1 LPPLQDFL
9 KMNFVRHN
17 IRNKLLL
24 LFISALLII
33 LTAVFSGTSAL
44 KSVIQEYSDTVHHDV
59 YYMAEVG
66 ALNVEFKTQVQEWK
80 NSLIRGN
87 DPEQLRKYWG
97 SFNKLAEQIQSH
109 YRQLL
114 SHMDPSHPVYP
125 HLSAFANSYPAM
137 LSAYQDGHAAFVA
150 ANHNI
155 SVADKSVKGIDREPT
170 QNLNKAVEAVNEKIN
185 AMKKDIEKRS
195 ADALLYTNVIL
206 VLAVITTLFLV
217 SWFINNRILHPLN
230 DVTKVSRHIAKGDF
244 SSDIKITTRDQ
255 IGQVGE
261 NFLLIQQG
269 LSQVLSGI
277 IKDVN
282 HLGSIIEE
290 LFSAFEYF
298 KKGISTQVGETN
310 KLSTN
315 MQEMSQSNNSV
326 NDAIHQANT
335 FVSES
340 NTLANTGKVMFE
352 NNVHTSQN
360 MLDATNNASDI
371 IAALKKDTDG
381 IGNVVNVI
389 NGIAEQTNL
398 LALNAAI
405 EAARAGESGRGFAVV
420 ADEVR
425 TLATKTQESTKQI
438 SQNITKLQAEADKAV
453 KAMSQGKEQAEI
465 SLEQAKKSQEFV
477 DKLHAA
483 FNQISRLNHVIEQE
497 MTQQDRQTKDINAAL
512 HAIETQT
519 DNSQQQV
526 QKMDEAS
533 RVLAD
538 IYQHINSSTKD
549 FKLNQASK

>member
-1 LPPLQDFL
+1 
-9 KMNFVRHN
+9 M
-17 IRNKLLL
+17 
-24 LFISALLII
+24 
-33 LTAVFSGTSAL
+33 
-44 KSVIQEYSDTVHHDV
+44 KSVIQDYGDTVNHDV
-59 YYMAEVG
+59 YYMVEVG

-97 SFNKLAEQIQSH
+97 SFNKLAEQIQQH
-109 YRQLL
+109 YRLLL
-114 SHMDPSHPVYP
+114 SQMDPSHPAYAN
-125 HLSAFANSYPAM
+125 LSAFAQSYPAM
-137 LSAYQDGHAAFVA
+137 LSAYRDGQSAFLA
-150 ANHNI
+150 ANYNI

-170 QNLNKAVEAVNEKIN
+170 QNLNKAVEAVNLKIN
-185 AMKKDIEKRS
+185 AMKKDIEQRS
-195 ADALLYTNVIL
+195 ADALLYTNVIIA
-206 VLAVITTLFLV
+206 LAVVVTLLLV
-217 SWFINNRILHPLN
+217 SWFVNSRILQPLN
-230 DVTKVSRHIAKGDF
+230 DVTNVSKHIAKGDF
-244 SSDIKITTRDQ
+244 SSDIHITTRDQ

-261 NFLLIQQG
+261 NFLSIQMG

-277 IKDVN
+277 VKDVK
-282 HLGSIIEE
+282 HLGNIIEE
-290 LFSAFEYF
+290 LFGAFEYF
-298 KKGISTQVGETN
+298 KTGISTQVSETN
-310 KLSTN
+310 KLTAS
-315 MQEMSQSNNSV
+315 MQNMSQSNNSV

-340 NTLANTGKVMFE
+340 NALANTGKVMFE
-352 NNVHTSQN
+352 DNVHTSQN
-360 MLDATNNASDI
+360 MLDATNHASDI
-371 IAALKKDTDG
+371 IASLKKDTDG

-438 SQNITKLQAEADKAV
+438 SQNIAKLQSEADKAV

-483 FNQISRLNHVIEQE
+483 FNQINRLNQVIEQE
-497 MTQQDRQTKDINAAL
+497 MTQQDRQTQDINAAL
-512 HAIETQT
+512 RAIEVQT
-519 DNSQQQV
+519 GDSHHQV

-538 IYQHINSSTKD
+538 IYQHINNSTKD
-549 FKLNQASK
+549 FKLNQAAK

>member
-1 LPPLQDFL
+1 
-9 KMNFVRHN
+9 MNFVRHN

-24 LFISALLII
+24 LFVSALLII
-33 LTAVFSGTSAL
+33 LTAAFSGFSAM
-44 KSVIQEYSDTVHHDV
+44 KSVIQEYSDTVNHDV

-97 SFNKLAEQIQSH
+97 SFNKLAEQIQQH

-114 SHMDPSHPVYP
+114 SQMDSSHPAYAP
-125 HLSAFANSYPAM
+125 LSAFAGNYPIM
-137 LSAYQDGHAAFVA
+137 LSAYQDGHSAFVE
-150 ANHNI
+150 ANFNI

-170 QNLNKAVEAVNEKIN
+170 ENLNKAIDVVNQKITT
-185 AMKKDIEKRS
+185 MKKAMETQS
-195 ADALLYTNVIL
+195 ANALLYSNVIL
-206 VLAVITTLFLV
+206 VLASIMTLLLV
-217 SWFINNRILHPLN
+217 SWFVNSRILLPLN
-230 DVTKVSRHIAKGDF
+230 DVAKVSRHIAIGDF
-244 SSDIKITTRDQ
+244 SSEINVTTRDQ

-261 NFLLIQQG
+261 NFQSIQLG
-269 LSQVLSGI
+269 LSKVLSGI
-277 IKDVN
+277 VKDVQ

-290 LFSAFEYF
+290 LFAAFEYF
-298 KKGISTQVGETN
+298 KKGISTQVNETN
-310 KLSTN
+310 KLSSN
-315 MQEMSQSNNSV
+315 MHDMTQSNDSV

-340 NTLANTGKVMFE
+340 NTLADKGKVMFAD
-352 NNVHTSQN
+352 NVHTSQS
-360 MLDATNNASDI
+360 MLDATNHASDI
-371 IAALKKDTDG
+371 IESLKKDTDG

-425 TLATKTQESTKQI
+425 TLATKTQASTKQI
-438 SQNITKLQAEADKAV
+438 SDNIKKLQAEADRAV
-453 KAMSQGKEQAEI
+453 KAMSQGKEQAAI

-477 DKLHAA
+477 DKLHEA
-483 FNQISRLNHVIEQE
+483 FNQINRLNHVIEQE

-512 HAIETQT
+512 SAIETQS
-519 DNSQQQV
+519 NSSQQHV
-526 QKMDEAS
+526 HKMDEAS

-549 FKLNQASK
+549 FKLNKSAR

>member
-1 LPPLQDFL
+1 
-9 KMNFVRHN
+9 MNFVRHN

-24 LFISALLII
+24 LFVSALIII
-33 LTAVFSGTSAL
+33 LTAVFSGTSAM
-44 KSVIQEYSDTVHHDV
+44 KSVIQEYSDTVNHDV
-59 YYMAEVG
+59 YYMAEVA

-80 NSLIRGN
+80 NSLIRGK
-87 DPEQLRKYWG
+87 DPEQLTKYWG
-97 SFNKLAEQIQSH
+97 SFNKLAEQIQQH

-114 SHMDPSHPVYP
+114 SQMDPSHPVYP
-125 HLSAFANSYPAM
+125 HLSAFAESYPPM
-137 LSAYQDGHAAFVA
+137 LSAYQDGFSAFVA
-150 ANHNI
+150 ANHDI

-170 QNLNKAVEAVNEKIN
+170 QNLNKAVDAVNDKIN
-185 AMKKDIEKRS
+185 AMKKDIEENS
-195 ADALLYTNVIL
+195 SQAFIYTNVVL
-206 VLAVITTLFLV
+206 LLAVIATLFLV
-217 SWFINNRILHPLN
+217 SWFVNSRILLPLN
-230 DVTKVSRHIAKGDF
+230 NVANVSRHIAKGDF
-244 SSDIKITTRDQ
+244 SSDIIITTRDQ

-261 NFLLIQQG
+261 NFLAIQNG
-269 LSQVLSGI
+269 LSQVLNGI
-277 IKDVN
+277 VKDVK
-282 HLGSIIEE
+282 HLGNIIEE
-290 LFSAFEYF
+290 LFTTFEYF
-298 KKGISTQVGETN
+298 KSGISTQVKETN

-315 MQEMSQSNNSV
+315 MQEMTQSNDSV

-340 NTLANTGKVMFE
+340 ITLANTGQIMFE
-352 NNVHTSQN
+352 ENVHTSQN
-360 MLDATNNASDI
+360 MLDATNHASDI

-453 KAMSQGKEQAEI
+453 RAMSQGKEQAEI
-465 SLEQAKKSQEFV
+465 SLDQAKKSQEFV

-483 FNQISRLNHVIEQE
+483 FNQINRLNQVVEQE
-497 MTQQDRQTKDINAAL
+497 MTQQDQQTKDINDAL
-512 HAIETQT
+512 HAIEKQS

-533 RVLAD
+533 RVLTD
-538 IYQHINSSTKD
+538 IFQHIDSSTKN
-549 FKLNQASK
+549 FKLNKMVK